1 VTHDLIWS
9 RTKSSSFPEG
19 SAERRVLIVSAAI
32 AGFVVLLLLVVVP
45 RGGDAAAHLY
55 RTFLVHRGVLL
66 WDNLWFAGQY
76 PLVSYSL
83 FYYLPA
89 AVVGNA
95 LLGAIGV
102 VGSALL
108 FASMVL
114 RAFRRVARWPAYWFA
129 AVVGGQLFTGDYPYT
144 LGFAALLATLWALQR
159 GRTRLAVACA
169 ALTLGCSPLA
179 FLFLC
184 LALFALLLVSSPPRS
199 RVVIVA
205 VSVGL
210 LAGIELGA
218 LLLFPSPGLYYP
230 FTIWR
235 LAIGV
240 PIGLLGCALALRI
253 RDARPLA
260 SIFVVWTL
268 ATVAAYL
275 IPSPVGHNLLRPAT
289 MVFPMMLLVALL
301 AGFKPRWLAY
311 PAVVA
316 SFVANIGP
324 YITTV
329 ISRDDPAASRSF
341 WVPMLRYVR
350 AHRSANYRLEV
361 VPTIN
366 HWEAY
371 YVPTSGY
378 AMARGWY
385 QQLDSSDNPTLNKAG
400 LTPAAYRAWLR
411 SVGVRYVLAARTD
424 PASGATPEARILARG
439 TSGLVRVLAAPS
451 GSVYELPHATPIL
464 TGPAPA
470 RLTQQSYSRIA
481 GWAVAPGTYLLRIH
495 YTSLWKLRSGSL
507 CIRPGPGGM
516 TKLEI
521 QRPGSF
527 ELQAAEGPRALLA
540 LIVDRDRAA
549 AVRCTAPVANRR
561 R

>member
-1 VTHDLIWS
+1 
-9 RTKSSSFPEG
+9 
-19 SAERRVLIVSAAI
+19 
-32 AGFVVLLLLVVVP
+32 
-45 RGGDAAAHLY
+45 
-55 RTFLVHRGVLL
+55 
-66 WDNLWFAGQY
+66 
-76 PLVSYSL
+76 
-83 FYYLPA
+83 
-89 AVVGNA
+89 
-95 LLGAIGV
+95 
-102 VGSALL
+102 
-108 FASMVL
+108 
-114 RAFRRVARWPAYWFA
+114 
-129 AVVGGQLFTGDYPYT
+129 
-144 LGFAALLATLWALQR
+144 
-159 GRTRLAVACA
+159 
-169 ALTLGCSPLA
+169 
-179 FLFLC
+179 
-184 LALFALLLVSSPPRS
+184 
-199 RVVIVA
+199 
-205 VSVGL
+205 
-210 LAGIELGA
+210 
-218 LLLFPSPGLYYP
+218 
-230 FTIWR
+230 
-235 LAIGV
+235 
-240 PIGLLGCALALRI
+240 
-253 RDARPLA
+253 
-260 SIFVVWTL
+260 
-268 ATVAAYL
+268 
-275 IPSPVGHNLLRPAT
+275 
-289 MVFPMMLLVALL
+289 MVFPLMLLIALL

-316 SFVANIGP
+316 SFAANIGP

-411 SVGVRYVLAARTD
+411 SVGVRYVLSARTD
-424 PASGATPEARILARG
+424 PASGATPEARLLARG
-439 TSGLVRVLAAPS
+439 NSGLVRVLDAPS

-470 RLTQQSYSRIA
+470 QLTQQSYSRLA

-521 QRPGSF
+521 QSPGSF